1 MLNSDHPEPLYIQLK
16 KAIQAA
22 IHNGTF
28 QQGEKIPTETEL
40 SDRYHVSR
48 ITVRKAVEELAQEGY
63 LTKRQ
68 GKGTFVSHPKI
79 GRKIEH
85 VIGFTAACKANGLTS
100 HSRVTRREII
110 VPDSD
115 LAGALQLAEE
125 EKAIYIQR
133 TRYAG
138 DSPLMLENNYYPASR
153 FSFLMDEA
161 LEGSLYDL
169 LRDKYGIDPN
179 QPGETTLEIV
189 LADED
194 KARLLETS
202 IGKPLFYMKTMI
214 YDQHGL
220 PVHAGRQFMIGD
232 RYQFTL

>member
-16 KAIQAA
+16 KAIQSA
-22 IHNGTF
+22 IFNGVY
-28 QQGEKIPTETEL
+28 QQGEKIPTELEL
-40 SDRYHVSR
+40 SDQYNVSR

-68 GKGTFVSHPKI
+68 GKGTFVSHVKI

-85 VIGFTAACKANGLTS
+85 LVGFTAACKANGFTS
-100 HSRVTRREII
+100 HSTVTHREVIE
-110 VPDSD
+110 PDAE
-115 LAGALQLAEE
+115 LQGALRLEKT

-133 TRYAG
+133 KRYCG
-138 DSPLMLENNYYPASR
+138 DSPLMLENNYYPQKR
-153 FSFLMDEA
+153 FSFLMEES

-179 QPGETTLEIV
+179 QPGESILEIV
-189 LADED
+189 LADEQ
-194 KARLLETS
+194 KAKLLETE
-202 IGKPLFYMKTMI
+202 IGKPLFYMRTI
-214 YDQHGL
+214 IFDQHGL
-220 PVHAGRQFMIGD
+220 PVHVGKQYMMGD